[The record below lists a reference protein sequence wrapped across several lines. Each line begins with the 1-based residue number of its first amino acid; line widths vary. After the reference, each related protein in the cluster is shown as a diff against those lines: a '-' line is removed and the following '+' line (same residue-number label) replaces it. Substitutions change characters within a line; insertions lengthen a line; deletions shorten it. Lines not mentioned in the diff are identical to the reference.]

1 MKKYIVTE
9 YITLIK
15 SYVVEAKNK
24 KNAYNNFLKDE
35 NIVEE
40 LEDDYEEN
48 YQPLKIEEFKKFPH
62 KWVYGDL
69 KNIKKTEVV

>member
-35 NIVEE
+35 NVVEE
-40 LEDDYEEN
+40 LEDDYE
-48 YQPLKIEEFKKFPH
+48 
-62 KWVYGDL
+62 
-69 KNIKKTEVV
+69 

>member
-9 YITLIK
+9 HISLIK
-15 SYVVEAKNK
+15 SYIVEAKNK
-24 KNAYNNFLKDE
+24 KDAYNNFLKDE

-48 YQPLKIEEFKKFPH
+48 YQPLKIEEFKKTEFDEI
-62 KWVYGDL
+62 KGAWL
-69 KNIKKTEVV
+69 K

>member
-1 MKKYIVTE
+1 MYIIKTTEKRATLSVYE

-24 KNAYNNFLKDE
+24 KDAYNNFLKDE

-48 YQPLKIEEFKKFPH
+48 YQPLKIEEFKK
-62 KWVYGDL
+62 
-69 KNIKKTEVV
+69 TEVV

>member
-1 MKKYIVTE
+1 MKKYKVTE
-9 YITLIK
+9 HISLIK
-15 SYVVEAKNK
+15 SYIVEAKNK

-48 YQPLKIEEFKKFPH
+48 YQPLKIEEFKK
-62 KWVYGDL
+62 
-69 KNIKKTEVV
+69 TEVA

>member
-1 MKKYIVTE
+1 LRLRI
-9 YITLIK
+9 
-15 SYVVEAKNK
+15 K

-48 YQPLKIEEFKKFPH
+48 YQPLKIEEFKK
-62 KWVYGDL
+62 
-69 KNIKKTEVV
+69 TEAA